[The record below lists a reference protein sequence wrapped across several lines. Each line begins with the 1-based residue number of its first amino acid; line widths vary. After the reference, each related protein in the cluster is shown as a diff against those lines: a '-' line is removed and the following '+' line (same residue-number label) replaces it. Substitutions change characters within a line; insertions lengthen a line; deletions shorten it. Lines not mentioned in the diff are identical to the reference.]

1 MNPNQRMVT
10 RTEMH
15 NPRTSSAVYQAR
27 MTASLRFILTTL
39 INEVSDGKLLY
50 KAKLRRNL

>member
-1 MNPNQRMVT
+1 MNSNQRKVT

-15 NPRTSSAVYQAR
+15 NANPSSAVYQAC
-27 MTASLRFILTTL
+27 MTASLRFILTTI
-39 INEVSDGKLLY
+39 INEFSDGKLLY